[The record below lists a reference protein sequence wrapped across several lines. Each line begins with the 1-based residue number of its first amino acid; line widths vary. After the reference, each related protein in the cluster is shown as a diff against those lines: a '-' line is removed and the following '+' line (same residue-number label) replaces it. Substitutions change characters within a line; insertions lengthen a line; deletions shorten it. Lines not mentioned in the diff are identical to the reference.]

1 MGGRSGC
8 SQAYREGVN
17 AVNRMLRVARSS
29 PHAFRSARKMTDTT
43 RRWRRFASAVVL
55 GRKGRGILL
64 RVSVQRFFTVLCMAE
79 VE

>member
-17 AVNRMLRVARSS
+17 AVYRMLCGELLGRR
-29 PHAFRSARKMTDTT
+29 RMDTT